1 MSKYYNNYT
10 QYLGAQRCCNLRV
23 QGNEGPPGPTG
34 PAIIGPMGYTGPT
47 GVGPTG
53 PTGRSCKGD
62 TGPTGPT
69 GIGPTGPTGPNSGT
83 NVSMLGGVA
92 TISGPGT
99 TVATYFGGY
108 VGSTTLDSTT
118 TEADARTVIPFN
130 CSISDFY
137 VYSSSSM
144 SVGTGYQFTIR
155 KNGSNTVVTTT
166 INSASQTA
174 SDTTNNVSFS
184 AGDVFTIQSSP
195 SNTPS
200 GTTIR
205 WTCKLTTA

>member
-69 GIGPTGPTGPNSGT
+69 EIGPTGPTGPNSGT

-92 TISGPGT
+92 TISGST
-99 TVATYFGGY
+99 TSYFGGY
-108 VGSTTLDSTT
+108 VGSITLNSTT
-118 TEADARTVIPFN
+118 TETNAYTAIPFN